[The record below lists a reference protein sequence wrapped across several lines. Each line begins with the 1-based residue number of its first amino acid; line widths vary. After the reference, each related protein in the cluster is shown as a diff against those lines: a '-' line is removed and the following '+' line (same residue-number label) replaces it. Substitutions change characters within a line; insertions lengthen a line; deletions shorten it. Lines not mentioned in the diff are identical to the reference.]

1 MNKEDLIE
9 EMYNEVIQEESQ
21 LQYKYSGD
29 ELHEKIMEIVEIKL
43 DYIDKLKKL
52 KKINNH
58 EE

>member
-1 MNKEDLIE
+1 MDKEDLIE
-9 EMYNEVIQEESQ
+9 EMYNQVIQEESH

-52 KKINNH
+52 KKI
-58 EE
+58 